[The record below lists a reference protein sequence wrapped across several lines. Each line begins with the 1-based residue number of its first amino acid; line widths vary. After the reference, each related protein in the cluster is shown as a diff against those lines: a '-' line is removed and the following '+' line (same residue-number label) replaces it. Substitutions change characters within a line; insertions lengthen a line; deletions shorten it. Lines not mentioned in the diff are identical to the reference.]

1 MTPKKLLEEIE
12 KHDFDYFLNA
22 VIDRVPDTLD
32 KREGSI
38 IYDAIAPAA
47 YAMAELNMN
56 LYQVLIQ
63 AYAQTAEGEFLDLK
77 AAERGIKRYSATF
90 TRVLAEFW
98 NEDNLAFSISVGDR
112 FASIGAEPI
121 FYVASK
127 VETNGTAELIAEI
140 AGEDANNY
148 TGQILPVTPQNGLAG
163 ASIKNVSVP
172 ARDAESDGMLRERL
186 FDQEAIS
193 NFGGNV
199 SDYIAYAREIESVG
213 AIQVY
218 PTWNGGGTVKVV
230 VVNNVMQVPNQTLLN
245 EVQEVIDPLD
255 TQGNGYGIAPIG
267 HRVTVTAPKLKT
279 VNVSASVT
287 VTPSHTLTDLQ
298 DIITE
303 SVIDYFEDLRDEWG
317 KLSITGRGYS
327 QIIYRSQI
335 LAKMLQVPGVINV
348 SNLMLDGE
356 DEDII
361 LLFDNQISEL
371 ATIGSVVLNE

>member
-1 MTPKKLLEEIE
+1 M
-12 KHDFDYFLNA
+12 
-22 VIDRVPDTLD
+22 
-32 KREGSI
+32 
-38 IYDAIAPAA
+38 
-47 YAMAELNMN
+47 
-56 LYQVLIQ
+56 
-63 AYAQTAEGEFLDLK
+63 
-77 AAERGIKRYSATF
+77 
-90 TRVLAEFW
+90 
-98 NEDNLAFSISVGDR
+98 
-112 FASIGAEPI
+112 
-121 FYVASK
+121 
-127 VETNGTAELIAEI
+127 
-140 AGEDANNY
+140 
-148 TGQILPVTPQNGLAG
+148 
-163 ASIKNVSVP
+163 
-172 ARDAESDGMLRERL
+172 
-186 FDQEAIS
+186 
-193 NFGGNV
+193 
-199 SDYIAYAREIESVG
+199 
-213 AIQVY
+213 
-218 PTWNGGGTVKVV
+218 
-230 VVNNVMQVPNQTLLN
+230 
-245 EVQEVIDPLD
+245 IDPLD

-303 SVIDYFEDLRDEWG
+303 SVIDYFDDLRDEWG